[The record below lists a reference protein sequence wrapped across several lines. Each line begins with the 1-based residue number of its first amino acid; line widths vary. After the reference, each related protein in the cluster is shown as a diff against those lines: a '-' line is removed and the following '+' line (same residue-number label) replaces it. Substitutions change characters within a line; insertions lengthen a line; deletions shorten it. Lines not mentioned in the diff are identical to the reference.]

1 MRVLIFLPLA
11 AAFQVLDQ
19 TAQLGTHSDFQ
30 GLKESLKSISA
41 STGGKINQETIEAVQ
56 AILDQVNGTLM
67 SALEADRNHTQHIL
81 DMARSEV
88 NQCDTDRDNWFDN
101 DFILKNTNVTS
112 EGTEHH
118 DCRGEEANLFDAMTT
133 ACDHIDRQVAQWE
146 ICPLPGSFAAGDND
160 KIDEY
165 ICCLQRFF
173 QANRGTYATNR
184 QACINATNTHTAKR
198 AECNTEQG
206 QFERAFCS
214 REVSVQNECKS
225 YRECRTREETH
236 WWIVYNDTKEVEE
249 IFQAQRVALECLL
262 CYGKKI
268 LANETD
274 LSECETPI
282 SCQSLDWCPTINYE
296 PALDNFTR
304 CTEPVG
310 NASIPCNQQFV
321 ADWYQD
327 YSNDVTSDFRTCVEH
342 GNPPTLEVR
351 AAAVPPSLWG
361 VDSTNGNTVAPSPV
375 TTCSPCSQMA
385 YNVEEDRVPTP
396 TGVPGR

>member
-30 GLKESLKSISA
+30 GLKDSLKSISA
-41 STGGKINQETIEAVQ
+41 STGGKINQTTIEAVQ
-56 AILDQVNGTLM
+56 AILNEVNGTLM

-81 DMARSEV
+81 NMARSEV
-88 NQCDTDRDNWFDN
+88 EQCDVVRSNWFGDGMEWSRR
-101 DFILKNTNVTS
+101 NTNVSS
-112 EGTEHH
+112 EGTEH
-118 DCRGEEANLFDAMTT
+118 DNCRGEEANLFDAMTT
-133 ACDHIDRQVAQWE
+133 ACDTIDRQVANWE
-146 ICPLPGSFAAGDND
+146 ICPLPPGLFAAGDND

-173 QANRGTYATNR
+173 TTNRPTYATRR
-184 QACINATNTHTAKR
+184 QACINATNVHAAKR
-198 AECNTEQG
+198 ADCHTEQD

-214 REVSVQNECKS
+214 REVSVQNECRS

-268 LANETD
+268 LSNQTD

-282 SCQSLDWCPTINYE
+282 SCQSLDWCPTIDYE
-296 PALDNFTR
+296 PALDEFTN

-310 NASIPCNQQFV
+310 DASIPCNTQFI
-321 ADWYQD
+321 ADWYQQ
-327 YSNDVTSDFRTCVEH
+327 YSNDPTEDFRACSEH
-342 GNPPTLEVR
+342 ENLPDR
-351 AAAVPPSLWG
+351 AAAVPPPWP
-361 VDSTNGNTVAPSPV
+361 VPSTNSVTVAPSPV
-375 TTCSPCSQMA
+375 TTCTPCSHMA
-385 YNVEEDRVPTP
+385 DNLEESLRPNP